1 MFINSSMEY
10 STARKKNEL
19 QLHGTTWVC
28 LTDIMLD
35 ERSLIQKNM
44 YCMTSVYIKFN
55 NRQNV
60 TTMFRDAYWA
70 VHY

>member
-1 MFINSSMEY
+1 MVFHAMEY
-10 STARKKNEL
+10 YTAMKKDKL
-19 QLHGTTWVC
+19 LSHRTWVV
-28 LTDIMLD
+28 LKNIMLD